1 MKKPLF
7 TGSGVAI
14 VTPFTKET
22 VDLPTLGKLLDFQ
35 MKNGTDA
42 IIVCGTTGEASTM
55 SYRERMRTIEFCV
68 DHVDGRLPVI
78 AGTGSNSTE
87 NALALSRDA
96 ERAGADGLLLV
107 TPYYN
112 KASQAGLIRHFQ
124 VIADGVDVPLILYDV
139 PSRTGVTIAPE
150 TYAELAKHP
159 NINGVK
165 EAGGNFS
172 NIQKTRNLCP
182 EDFSIWSGNDDE
194 TAAICML
201 GGKGVI
207 SVVANVLPA
216 EMHRLTELC
225 LRNDFAAAGKLQLE
239 LKDFCD
245 AMFCDVN
252 PIPVKTALNLLGWDV
267 GPLRLPLCDPTEAG
281 LEKIRAA
288 LEKHGLTSSVSATAA
303 RLSPGGCCSV
313 YFRVLP
319 PYCSE
324 DRRTWASPSP
334 MPVISTVS
342 LFRRSALSPSWT
354 WKARTSVSPA
364 GMRTMENSS
373 WLIWPTVQGRKT
385 RTRMSWSPWF
395 SITRAA

>member
-1 MKKPLF
+1 MKQPIF
-7 TGSGVAI
+7 TGVATAL
-14 VTPFTKET
+14 VTPFRDGA
-22 VDLPTLGKLLDFQ
+22 VDLATFDRLLDAQ
-35 MKNGTDA
+35 LAAGIDA
-42 IIVCGTTGEASTM
+42 LVICGTTGESATLTTQEQLSLI
-55 SYRERMRTIEFCV
+55 SHAV
-68 DHVDGRLPVI
+68 DYAAGRCKII
-78 AGTGSNSTE
+78 AGTGSNSTAH
-87 NALALSRDA
+87 ALEMSRMA
-96 ERAGADGLLLV
+96 ASVGADALLLV

-112 KASQAGLIRHFQ
+112 KCTQSGLIEHYTT
-124 VIADGVDVPLILYDV
+124 IADQVKTPVIVYNV
-139 PSRTGVTIAPE
+139 PSRTGMDITLE
-150 TYAELAKHP
+150 TYKTLSEHP

-288 LEKHGLTSSVSATAA
+288 LEKHGLTS
-303 RLSPGGCCSV
+303 
-313 YFRVLP
+313 RV
-319 PYCSE
+319 
-324 DRRTWASPSP
+324 
-334 MPVISTVS
+334 
-342 LFRRSALSPSWT
+342 
-354 WKARTSVSPA
+354 
-364 GMRTMENSS
+364 
-373 WLIWPTVQGRKT
+373 
-385 RTRMSWSPWF
+385 
-395 SITRAA
+395 

>member
-96 ERAGADGLLLV
+96 ERAGADGLLVV

-112 KASQAGLIRHFQ
+112 KASQSGLIRHFQ

-159 NINGVK
+159 NICGIK
-165 EAGGNFS
+165 EASGSIAYAARIARYVN
-172 NIQKTRNLCP
+172 
-182 EDFSIWSGNDDE
+182 EDFAMYSGNDDMI
-194 TAAICML
+194 TSML
-201 GGKGVI
+201 SLGASGVI
-207 SVVANVLPA
+207 SVLANVVPQQTHEIVA
-216 EMHRLTELC
+216 SWHNGDVKKSR
-225 LRNDFAAAGKLQLE
+225 DLQLKY
-239 LKDFCD
+239 LDLIAALFCE
-245 AMFCDVN
+245 VN
-252 PIPVKTALNLLGWDV
+252 PIPVKAALNLMGMKV
-267 GPLRLPLCDPTEAG
+267 GGYRYPLCEMMPDTYDRLKKEMEKYG
-281 LEKIRAA
+281 LCE
-288 LEKHGLTSSVSATAA
+288 S
-303 RLSPGGCCSV
+303 
-313 YFRVLP
+313 
-319 PYCSE
+319 
-324 DRRTWASPSP
+324 
-334 MPVISTVS
+334 
-342 LFRRSALSPSWT
+342 
-354 WKARTSVSPA
+354 
-364 GMRTMENSS
+364 
-373 WLIWPTVQGRKT
+373 
-385 RTRMSWSPWF
+385 
-395 SITRAA
+395 

>member
-194 TAAICML
+194 TD
-201 GGKGVI
+201 
-207 SVVANVLPA
+207 
-216 EMHRLTELC
+216 T
-225 LRNDFAAAGKLQLE
+225 
-239 LKDFCD
+239 
-245 AMFCDVN
+245 MFCDVN

-288 LEKHGLTSSVSATAA
+288 LEKHGLTS
-303 RLSPGGCCSV
+303 
-313 YFRVLP
+313 RV
-319 PYCSE
+319 
-324 DRRTWASPSP
+324 
-334 MPVISTVS
+334 
-342 LFRRSALSPSWT
+342 
-354 WKARTSVSPA
+354 
-364 GMRTMENSS
+364 
-373 WLIWPTVQGRKT
+373 
-385 RTRMSWSPWF
+385 
-395 SITRAA
+395 